1 MKDNSGNILD
11 VYEIDEETGIGADLE
26 NDEVN
31 LLQTGNNSLKNI
43 IIAFGVSMMTVF
55 GLISVKFSRIIRRKN
70 D

>member
-11 VYEIDEETGIGADLE
+11 VYEIDEETGVGADSE

-31 LLQTGNNSLKNI
+31 LLQTGNNSFKNI